1 MPDGESAEAAGDGSS
16 WFQTASPLA
25 ASIRHNKLYVNI
37 NLMKNNKNKLR
48 SRAASWAAL
57 LCMIRTPGFV
67 WKGSAGT
74 GRTGCTPG
82 RQRKS
87 SGR

>member
-37 NLMKNNKNKLR
+37 NSMKNNKNKLTYNKDKD
-48 SRAASWAAL
+48 
-57 LCMIRTPGFV
+57 II
-67 WKGSAGT
+67 
-74 GRTGCTPG
+74 
-82 RQRKS
+82 
-87 SGR
+87 